1 MRMNEGNRAEVSVCA
16 FFFVWIVSNAF
27 SQLTLVFFF
36 QYFFFCLYKCLP
48 VSSGTLPDVLYIMCF
63 FFFRVSLN
71 FVIFRFSFF
80 FFKEE

>member
-1 MRMNEGNRAEVSVCA
+1 MRMNEGNRAEVSVCS

-63 FFFRVSLN
+63 FFF
-71 FVIFRFSFF
+71 FSEFL
-80 FFKEE
+80 